1 MQYLT
6 PREVIKKINGHP
18 DCASEFMLTNLE
30 LCMEDK
36 DWAIKETNRS
46 FKLYKLPM
54 QVEDLQFTEHGTVR
68 WKIKDLQNTSIA
80 HS

>member
-1 MQYLT
+1 MKTLT

-18 DCASEFMLTNLE
+18 DCAAEFILTNLE
-30 LCMEDK
+30 LCIEDK

-54 QVEDLQFTEHGTVR
+54 YVEDLHFTENGLVR
-68 WKIKDLQNTSIA
+68 WKIKELQQLNIA